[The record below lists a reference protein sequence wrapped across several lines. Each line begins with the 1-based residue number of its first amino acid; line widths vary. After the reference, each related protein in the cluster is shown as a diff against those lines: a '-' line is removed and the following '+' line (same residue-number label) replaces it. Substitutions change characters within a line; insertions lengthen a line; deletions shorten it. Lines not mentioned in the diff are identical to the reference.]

1 MKTLLPLFTLFAMLV
16 IPLTSHAQV
25 PRTISYEGV
34 LQKDGKAFQGNATFI
49 FTLFRGND
57 IVWKSAPK
65 QILVTNGLFGTMLGP
80 FPDSVKFYGVDSLG
94 ISYDGTDLSPKAAF
108 SAVMYSLSSAHALL
122 ADSTIKPGPK
132 GEKGDKG
139 EAGVKGDK
147 GDPGIA
153 GAAGLKGDK
162 GDKGDSGVSG
172 AQGLKGDKGDP
183 GDVGIKG
190 DKGDPGTAGTAGL
203 KGDKG
208 DKGDP
213 GVSGAQGLKG
223 DKGDPGDVG
232 IKGDKG
238 DKGDPGTAGTA
249 GLKGD
254 KGDKGDPGIAGTAGV
269 KGDKGDKGDP
279 GIAGAQGLKGDK
291 GDTGAQGIQGLKG
304 DSGNKGDKGDQGAPA
319 HSPIASTD
327 QSTGVVIYN
336 LVSESG
342 VSTDN
347 VQLVRTGNANSFI
360 LKIPTSQALTCTYAG
375 WWAAAG
381 EPSTSVNVANGNV
394 TFAASKTFSLGD
406 AVHFSIMI
414 RLSNKWSKIDLFRE
428 NTSDTKWYG
437 FSQSN

>member
-162 GDKGDSGVSG
+162 GDKGDS
-172 AQGLKGDKGDP
+172 
-183 GDVGIKG
+183 
-190 DKGDPGTAGTAGL
+190 
-203 KGDKG
+203 
-208 DKGDP
+208 